1 MVLLAM
7 KARKSC
13 GYFRHFSDGRP
24 ARSLISVALSR
35 ASAQNS
41 LQIVRICSLAFGLRV
56 QPRQTMKTP
65 PSIHLLRPSFAA
77 LLAAIAALATG
88 LAAQAQNYPVT
99 PQQRATAQQA
109 AQAGVPLSELAP
121 DAPDEYTIKRGDT
134 LWAISRLYLRS
145 PWRFGMPCLASWFI
159 YLRFSIFC

>member
-1 MVLLAM
+1 
-7 KARKSC
+7 
-13 GYFRHFSDGRP
+13 
-24 ARSLISVALSR
+24 
-35 ASAQNS
+35 
-41 LQIVRICSLAFGLRV
+41 
-56 QPRQTMKTP
+56 MKTP
-65 PSIHLLRPSFAA
+65 PSIHLRRPSFAA
-77 LLAAIAALATG
+77 LLAAVAALATG

-145 PWRFGMPCLASWFI
+145 PWR
-159 YLRFSIFC
+159 